1 MKGFVDLFILF
12 ILLIVLIPAM
22 LIAPAALKSRVQ
34 AQYLIN
40 IQSFTSTDLLLS
52 ILSATNAD
60 VLNSKKQKSSLEI
73 VGERIKIP
81 SQNVEFLREDLD
93 KLVKSKCYLFESEK
107 IKLAD
112 KSKDCPQLLIKIK
125 EIKITKIVVPFNP
138 TKLAE
143 GVKLV
148 VK

>member
-22 LIAPAALKSRVQ
+22 LIAPEALKYRVQ
-34 AQYLIN
+34 AQYLLN
-40 IQSFTSTDLLLS
+40 IQSFTSTDVLLS
-52 ILSATNAD
+52 ILSATNPD
-60 VLNSKKQKSSLEI
+60 ELNSKKQKPSLEI
-73 VGERIKIP
+73 VGERILIS

-112 KSKDCPQLLIKIK
+112 KSKDCPELPIKIK
-125 EIKITKIVVPFNP
+125 NIKIVEIVVPFNP
-138 TKLAE
+138 TKLVE